1 MEATAACTAV
11 VAGIITSSIG
21 NHPLLLHQRM
31 GPSPQWLMAVL
42 CTVLSSATGLFACL
56 LPVGSFR
63 SRSLS
68 ALHRLLIHPCY
79 CHDRASSSSR
89 WSCLHSPYTPD
100 SDIARRG
107 AGRGARTVVQLFI
120 LKTHPFSS
128 DEACRKGGFVVC
140 EVMRIKSVGTGS
152 SSRPPAGC

>member
-1 MEATAACTAV
+1 LEATAACTAV

-68 ALHRLLIHPCY
+68 ALHRLLIHHPRN
-79 CHDRASSSSR
+79 CHDLEVFVESMELPPVS
-89 WSCLHSPYTPD
+89 LHTPD

-107 AGRGARTVVQLFI
+107 AGRGVRTVVLLFI
-120 LKTHPFSS
+120 LKIHPFNSA
-128 DEACRKGGFVVC
+128 EACRKKGGLWPMKRCV
-140 EVMRIKSVGTGS
+140 
-152 SSRPPAGC
+152 